1 MVLTK
6 RDTGKECS
14 APGLTRL
21 EALLTS
27 WTGSAEHFNEEK
39 VGKIEEIF
47 HFYYLLVF
55 CYQTLKTKDM
65 FWRRKS
71 RLSIIF
77 MLKFIKHKMKTIVWI

>member
-6 RDTGKECS
+6 RDTGEECS
-14 APGLTRL
+14 APELTRL

-47 HFYYLLVF
+47 HFYF
-55 CYQTLKTKDM
+55 RM
-65 FWRRKS
+65 APRRSVTDAEKEGEN
-71 RLSIIF
+71 R
-77 MLKFIKHKMKTIVWI
+77 KHRKKYAQQDPQ